1 MLEHKCK
8 KRLLTNPG
16 KNYSAI
22 LYGEQEYILQ
32 LNRLEGQSQYYLC
45 PLIFSGIMAKVLISF
60 SVYTNG
66 AKILS
71 THQAA
76 GTLSAVNGIRFLSMA
91 WIILGHTYGVAN
103 LEGGKVPRFHAQLS

>member
-1 MLEHKCK
+1 M
-8 KRLLTNPG
+8 
-16 KNYSAI
+16 
-22 LYGEQEYILQ
+22 
-32 LNRLEGQSQYYLC
+32 
-45 PLIFSGIMAKVLISF
+45 MAKILISF

-76 GTLSAVNGIRFLSMA
+76 GTLTAVNGIRFLSMA

-103 LEGGKVPRFHAQLS
+103 LEGGKVFELHELHDGTRIVIP